1 MTTPIVRIVDDDCA
15 LAEGLAYLLEG
26 EGWQVN
32 VYDSAQRFLSEDL
45 PSVPGCLVLD
55 VRMPGMTGLEL
66 QRVMRE
72 RHYNLPIIFL
82 TGHGDIEMAVA
93 TMKLGA
99 VEFLQKSGN
108 NTQLLNAVA
117 RAVSRSLS
125 GWVDME
131 ADAFEANRRWES
143 LTEREQEIT
152 HLLAKGLRNREVGER
167 LGVSVRTIE
176 VHRARIFKK
185 LGIKSVAELTTLL
198 AKQTPEDEG

>member
-72 RHYNLPIIFL
+72 RRYNLPIIFL

-108 NTQLLNAVA
+108 NTRLLDAVS
-117 RAVSRSLS
+117 RAVSRSLT

-131 ADAFEANRRWES
+131 TDVFEANRRWGS

-152 HLLAKGLRNREVGER
+152 YLLAKGLRNRDVGER

-185 LGIKSVAELTTLL
+185 LGIKSIAELTTLL
-198 AKQTPEDEG
+198 AKQTLEEER